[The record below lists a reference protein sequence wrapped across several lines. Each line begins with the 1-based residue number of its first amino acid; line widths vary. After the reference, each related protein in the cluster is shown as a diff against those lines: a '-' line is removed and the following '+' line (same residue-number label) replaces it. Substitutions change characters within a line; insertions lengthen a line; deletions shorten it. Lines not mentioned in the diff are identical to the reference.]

1 MVIFELSEQSPTA
14 VQADVLAV
22 FAAKGKDG
30 AVPGRDA
37 AAIGQALGVD
47 LAVELGAIRFEGD
60 LGAIARIPTRGKA
73 KAPLL
78 YVVGL
83 GKLEGQPGGPGGT
96 LVASPAETLRRAAG
110 ACARNAT
117 RDSTLAIVV
126 PGDLLDGLS
135 GAERVQVVTEGA
147 GLGAYAFTTYRTKTS
162 DLPKIER
169 VILLTGEG
177 LAAAADV
184 GKGMH
189 HGEVLVRATS
199 LARDLVNTP
208 PDDKRPPALAER
220 ITEIAGKAGIDVRV
234 HDEAALTE
242 GGFGGILGV
251 GQGSSESPRLVEL
264 TYAPPGAGGHVVLVG
279 KGITFD
285 SGGLSLKPT
294 NSMNTMKSDMSGAAA
309 VVAAMSV
316 LPALGVTTKVTGLL
330 ALAENMPSGTAIRV
344 SDVLTHRGGKTVEVM
359 NTDAEGR
366 LVLADALAYGAELQ
380 PDAMI
385 DLATLTG
392 AQIVALGMK
401 IAALMGTD
409 DGLVEALRA
418 AAGAAGELVW
428 PLPLHAE
435 YADQLE
441 SEVADL
447 KNIGKAGQAGSI
459 IGGLYLKEFAGGVPW
474 AHLDIAGPAF
484 AEDGDSYYTPKGG
497 TGVGVRTLV
506 RYLQARSD

>member
-1 MVIFELSEQSPTA
+1 MVIFEVSEQSSTA

-22 FAAKGKDG
+22 FAVKGKDG

-37 AAIGQALGVD
+37 VAIGQALGVD
-47 LAVELGAIRFEGD
+47 LAAELGGIRFEGD

-83 GKLEGQPGGPGGT
+83 GKPDGQLGGPGGAP
-96 LVASPAETLRRAAG
+96 VAGLAEILRRAAG

-135 GAERVQVVTEGA
+135 DAERGQVVTEGA

-169 VILLTGEG
+169 VILLAGEG
-177 LAAAADV
+177 LSAADV

-199 LARDLVNTP
+199 LARDLINTP
-208 PDDKRPPALAER
+208 PAYKRPPALAQR
-220 ITEIAGKAGIDVRV
+220 ITDIAGKAGVDVRV

-251 GQGSSESPRLVEL
+251 GQGSSEPPRLVEL
-264 TYAPPGAGGHVVLVG
+264 TYAPPGADGHVVLVG

-285 SGGLSLKPT
+285 SGGLSLKSS
-294 NSMNTMKSDMSGAAA
+294 NAMNTMKSDMSGAAA

-316 LPALGVTTKVTGLL
+316 LPELGVTTKVTGLL

-392 AQIVALGMK
+392 SQIVALGTK
-401 IAALMGTD
+401 ITALMGTD
-409 DGLVEALRA
+409 DGLVEALRT
-418 AAGAAGELVW
+418 AAGAAGELIW

-459 IGGLYLKEFAGGVPW
+459 IGGLYLKEFTGGVPW

-484 AEDGDSYYTPKGG
+484 SEDGDSYYTPKGG

-506 RYLQARSD
+506 RYLQARAD

>member
-1 MVIFELSEQSPTA
+1 MVIFELSEESPAA

-22 FAAKGKDG
+22 FAAKGEDG

-37 AAIGQALGVD
+37 VALAEALGVD
-47 LAVELGAIRFEGD
+47 LAAELGGLRFEGG

-83 GKLEGQPGGPGGT
+83 GKPGSQPG
-96 LVASPAETLRRAAG
+96 PAETLRRAAG

-135 GAERVQVVTEGA
+135 DAERGQVVTEGA
-147 GLGAYAFTTYRTKTS
+147 GLGAYAFTPYRTKTS
-162 DLPKIER
+162 DLVRIECVR
-169 VILLTGEG
+169 LLVGEG
-177 LAAAADV
+177 LAGADV
-184 GKGMH
+184 RKGMDE
-189 HGEVLVRATS
+189 GEVLVRATS
-199 LARDLVNTP
+199 LARDLVNTSP
-208 PDDKRPPALAER
+208 AHKRPPALAER
-220 ITEIAGKAGIDVRV
+220 IAEIAREAGLDVRV
-234 HDEAALTE
+234 HDEVALAE

-251 GQGSSESPRLVEL
+251 GQGSSEPPRLVEL
-264 TYAPPGAGGHVVLVG
+264 TYAPPGAAGHVVLVG

-285 SGGLSLKPT
+285 SGGLSLKP
-294 NSMNTMKSDMSGAAA
+294 SSAMNTMKSDMSGAAA

-316 LPALGVTTKVTGLL
+316 LPALGVKTKVTGLA

-366 LVLADALAYGAELQ
+366 LVLADALAYGVELE
-380 PDAMI
+380 PDTMI
-385 DLATLTG
+385 NIATLTG
-392 AQIVALGMK
+392 AQVVALGTK
-401 IAALMGTD
+401 IAGLMGTD
-409 DGLVEALRA
+409 DRLVEALRA
-418 AAGAAGELVW
+418 AADAAGELVW

-435 YADQLE
+435 YADQLK

-447 KNIGKAGQAGSI
+447 KNIGKPGQAGTI
-459 IGGLYLKEFAGGVPW
+459 IAGLYLKEFTGSVPW

-484 AEDGDSYYTPKGG
+484 TEEGDSYYTAKGG

-506 RYLQARSD
+506 RYLQARAG